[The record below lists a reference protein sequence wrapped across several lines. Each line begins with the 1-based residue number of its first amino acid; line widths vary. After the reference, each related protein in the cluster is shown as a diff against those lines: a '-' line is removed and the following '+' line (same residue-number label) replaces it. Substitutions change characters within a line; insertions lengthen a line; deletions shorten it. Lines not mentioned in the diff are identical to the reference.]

1 MIESNGKV
9 MPIPSAKPY
18 FSPARRERIRDD
30 IDHILTKGQ
39 VIMGPFARNLE
50 AAFAS
55 GVGAHHAVSVNSCT
69 TALQICLRYY
79 GAKDHDVLV
88 PSGSFVS
95 DISAIEWEGGRPI
108 LVDMNP
114 DTLSFDLSD
123 LQRKLTPRTKGII
136 WVHLTG
142 VISCEYTAIVDF
154 AKRNRLFLIEDCAHA
169 HGATV
174 EGRQCGTIG
183 DAGCYSFFATKLMT
197 SGSGGMI
204 TTADPALDQF
214 AREVRM
220 FGRSTKTG
228 EPVRIGNDW
237 FLDEIRACV
246 AYHQLAE
253 IDEFLRRR
261 REIAMRYSNALR
273 NQPGLSLLNV
283 PEGSDP
289 AFYQYP
295 VFLDPAVDRDALCA
309 TLKATYGIAAK
320 RIYTPTH
327 QEPFYRHY
335 DDGTLRKT
343 ENTLNRSICL
353 PMYYELTDEQVD
365 FVASSLIVELRR
377 TR

>member
-1 MIESNGKV
+1 

-18 FSPARRERIRDD
+18 FSPARRERIKDD
-30 IDHILTKGQ
+30 IDRILTSGQ
-39 VIMGPFARNLE
+39 VIMGPFARDLE

-55 GVGAHHAVSVNSCT
+55 GTGARHAASVNSCT
-69 TALQICLRYY
+69 TGLQICLRYF

-114 DTLSFDLSD
+114 DTLSFDLQD
-123 LQRKLTPRTKGII
+123 MQRKLTPKTRGII

-142 VISCEYTAIVDF
+142 VISQEHAEIVGF
-154 AKRNRLFLIEDCAHA
+154 AKRHGLFLIEDCAHA

-204 TTADPALDQF
+204 TTADPALDRF

-228 EPVRIGNDW
+228 EPIRIGNDW
-237 FLDEIRACV
+237 FLDEVRACI

-253 IDEFLRRR
+253 LDEFLRRR
-261 REIAMRYSNALR
+261 REIAARYSNALR

-283 PEGSDP
+283 PEESDQ

-295 VFLDPAVDRDALCA
+295 VFLDPTVDRDALCSV
-309 TLKATYGIAAK
+309 LKETYGIAAK

-343 ENTLNRSICL
+343 EATLNRSICL

-365 FVASSLIVELRR
+365 FIACSLIAELRR
-377 TR
+377 VR

>member
-1 MIESNGKV
+1 

-18 FSPARRERIRDD
+18 FSPDRRERIKDD
-30 IDHILTKGQ
+30 IDRILTSGQ
-39 VIMGPFARNLE
+39 VIMGPFARELE
-50 AAFAS
+50 REFAS
-55 GVGAHHAVSVNSCT
+55 NVGIRHAVSVNSCT

-79 GAKDHDVLV
+79 GVRDHDVLV

-108 LVDMNP
+108 FIDMNP
-114 DTLSFDLSD
+114 DTLSFDLQD
-123 LQRKLTPRTKGII
+123 MQRKLTPRTKGII

-142 VISCEYTAIVDF
+142 LISSEHPEIVEF
-154 AKRNRLFLIEDCAHA
+154 ARRYGLFVIEDCAHA
-169 HGATV
+169 HGATI
-174 EGRQCGTIG
+174 EGHQSGTLG

-214 AREVRM
+214 AREVRI
-220 FGRSTKTG
+220 FGRNAKTG
-228 EPVRIGNDW
+228 EPVRVGNDW
-237 FLDEIRACV
+237 FLDEFRACV

-253 IDEFLRRR
+253 LGEFLRRR
-261 REIAMRYSNALR
+261 REIAVRYSNALR
-273 NQPGLSLLNV
+273 NQPGLSLLDI
-283 PEGSDP
+283 PKGCDP

-295 VFLDPAVDRDALCA
+295 VFLDAEIDRDALSA
-309 TLKATYGIAAK
+309 ILKEKHGIAAK

-335 DDGTLRKT
+335 DDGTLGKT
-343 ENTLNRSICL
+343 ESTLNRSLCL

-365 FVASSLIVELRR
+365 YVTSSLISELRR
-377 TR
+377 MR